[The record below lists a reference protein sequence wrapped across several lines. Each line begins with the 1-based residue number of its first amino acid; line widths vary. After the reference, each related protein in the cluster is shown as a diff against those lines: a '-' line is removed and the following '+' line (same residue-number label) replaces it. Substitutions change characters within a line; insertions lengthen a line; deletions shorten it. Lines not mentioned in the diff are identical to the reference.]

1 MVRRTQNDKFDVQK
15 KLLRYCRSDVDIL
28 KQCCLK
34 FIELFEEI
42 TAVGEKEGINPFQ
55 RCITIASACQ
65 LVLRRNLLKENC
77 IGIIQPYGYKPQS
90 IHSIKAVQWVKHMS
104 EKLGVKIQHARNG

>member
-77 IGIIQPYGYKPQS
+77 IGIIQSYGYKPQS

>member
-42 TAVGEKEGINPFQ
+42 TAVG
-55 RCITIASACQ
+55 
-65 LVLRRNLLKENC
+65 
-77 IGIIQPYGYKPQS
+77 
-90 IHSIKAVQWVKHMS
+90 VK
-104 EKLGVKIQHARNG
+104 GGN